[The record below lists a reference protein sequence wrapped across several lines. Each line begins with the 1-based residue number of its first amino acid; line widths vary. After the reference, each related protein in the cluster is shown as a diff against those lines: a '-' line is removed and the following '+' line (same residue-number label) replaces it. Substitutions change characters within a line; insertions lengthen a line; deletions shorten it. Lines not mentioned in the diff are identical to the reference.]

1 MERQNNVYIF
11 SPGRLLGTFMRGLR
25 RLWWLV
31 LTLTILVG
39 AGMGAASWMSY
50 SPLYTA
56 SATFTVYV
64 KNESQASVTA
74 YNYAA
79 AQQMAKTFPYILT
92 SGVLSDL
99 VREDVG
105 AAALPSISV
114 NTVEDANMIVLSVTG
129 RDPQNCYDV
138 LQSVI
143 KNYPQVA
150 EYVVGP
156 TEMVIVDE
164 TGVPAEPV
172 NSQKLGELLQARR
185 AHRLCVGIV
194 RGCGLWL
201 HKDDDH
207 GPRGSSALHQ
217 RKISRISPHSGD
229 QKTQQKRPQRHIAR
243 QQQPRLSRGLQS
255 HSRPH

>member
-1 MERQNNVYIF
+1 MEQQNNVYAF
-11 SPGRLLGTFMRGLR
+11 SAGRILGDFLRGLR

-39 AGMGAASWMSY
+39 AGMGAASWLRY
-50 SPLYTA
+50 TPVYTA

-99 VREDVG
+99 VKTDLGVS
-105 AAALPSISV
+105 ALPSISV
-114 NTVEDANMIVLSVTG
+114 STVEDANMIVLSVTG
-129 RDPQNCYDV
+129 GDADNCYDV

-164 TGVPAEPV
+164 TGVPKEPV
-172 NSQKLGELLQARR
+172 NSRSWAGSCKPGALIGFTLG
-185 AHRLCVGIV
+185 LCAAAAY
-194 RGCGLWL
+194 GLTKSTIMGREDL
-201 HKDDDH
+201 
-207 GPRGSSALHQ
+207 
-217 RKISRISPHSGD
+217 
-229 QKTQQKRPQRHIAR
+229 
-243 QQQPRLSRGLQS
+243 
-255 HSRPH
+255 